1 MLKANLKG
9 IQLIP
14 RNLTVHQNKVRHYLK
29 VYSKIQHPKHRIHK
43 PIKNY
48 QHAKNQENM
57 TYNQKNQSIEIDP
70 EMMEL
75 TNKDVKAAVIN
86 TF

>member
-1 MLKANLKG
+1 
-9 IQLIP
+9 
-14 RNLTVHQNKVRHYLK
+14 
-29 VYSKIQHPKHRIHK
+29 
-43 PIKNY
+43 
-48 QHAKNQENM
+48 M

-86 TF
+86 TFWHTTVKQLYSNKDVKKYIYVLYVQAGREND